1 VSIHV
6 IGIAALVLVFV
17 IGTLRPVNIG
27 ALALIATFF
36 IGTLVANET
45 VDELLAG
52 FPPDLFVL
60 LVGVTYLFG
69 LAAVNG
75 TLEWLVDR
83 AIGLLGDRPA
93 LVPWLIFVFSAIPT
107 LAGALGPAGVAMLAP
122 LCLRLG
128 ERYGVDRRMA
138 ALMVMHG
145 SCLGNFSPLNGL
157 AIIVRQVAEANGLQV
172 SAAELFFG
180 NAAYNIGLAVVIYL
194 LFGGRALI
202 RQGRDRVTSAGDL
215 QARTQ
220 PRVEDPVVAGVG
232 GDETAAGEQATGG
245 TRTTTRAP
253 HVAPVKTALRLDQ
266 VITLVVILGVAVGAL
281 VFDLEIGFLALIAAA
296 LLHLLF
302 PSRFEQ
308 ADRRIVWSVVLLIC
322 GVVTFVGALQRYGTI
337 DVVGNGIAGLGNP
350 LLTAFLLCLVG
361 AITSAFASSAGLL
374 GVLIPLA
381 VPFLVQG
388 EVGVTAMV
396 IALAVSATVVDS
408 TPFSSVGALTLANA
422 PEADRGPLFRTMLTW
437 GMAMVV
443 TAPIITW
450 LVFILPSS

>member
-1 VSIHV
+1 MSIHV
-6 IGIAALVLVFV
+6 IGVVALVLVFV
-17 IGTLRPVNIG
+17 VGTLRPVNIG

-93 LVPWLIFVFSAIPT
+93 LVPWLIFVFSAVPT

-180 NAAYNIGLAVVIYL
+180 NAAYNIGLALVIYL
-194 LFGGRALI
+194 IFGGRALI
-202 RQGRDRVTSAGDL
+202 GEGRDRVASAGDL
-215 QARTQ
+215 QVRTR
-220 PRVEDPVVAGVG
+220 PAIEDRWSPAS
-232 GDETAAGEQATGG
+232 AP
-245 TRTTTRAP
+245 TTRPRPARPRPAGRAP
-253 HVAPVKTALRLDQ
+253 PPAP
-266 VITLVVILGVAVGAL
+266 
-281 VFDLEIGFLALIAAA
+281 
-296 LLHLLF
+296 
-302 PSRFEQ
+302 
-308 ADRRIVWSVVLLIC
+308 
-322 GVVTFVGALQRYGTI
+322 
-337 DVVGNGIAGLGNP
+337 
-350 LLTAFLLCLVG
+350 
-361 AITSAFASSAGLL
+361 
-374 GVLIPLA
+374 
-381 VPFLVQG
+381 
-388 EVGVTAMV
+388 
-396 IALAVSATVVDS
+396 
-408 TPFSSVGALTLANA
+408 
-422 PEADRGPLFRTMLTW
+422 RTW
-437 GMAMVV
+437 
-443 TAPIITW
+443 PR
-450 LVFILPSS
+450 